1 MLSDLYA
8 NISACYSTYKG
19 WEQYMKQKLCVLG
32 GGNGGFAISA
42 DMALAGYKVTLYE
55 DEAFAGNLKEL
66 METKTITLTGA
77 SRNGDAKLEKITT
90 DLKDATENA
99 DVIICSMPAF
109 AQEVTARKLAKV
121 VKAGQIVFL
130 CPGSTGGALVYGR
143 VFREEGVKGVKICE
157 VQTLPYSTRK
167 SGPTSSHI
175 KILVKALYFAAFPA
189 KDTDECYEIIHEMYP
204 AVTKVKNVMETM
216 LNNGNIVSHA
226 PVMVLNAG
234 RISAENTSYQHY
246 KDGINR
252 EVCHVLDGINEECM
266 QLCKAFDLPVTS
278 NADRHYITGYT
289 DSLAPNSYDSYHSS
303 YSFMLAKG
311 PTTLDHRYLTEDA
324 PFSMVCLSSLANALG
339 LRTPLMDSIAY
350 LGGAL
355 MQTDYWKNGRT
366 IKDLGLDG
374 LTLPEMKEILENG
387 YPE

>member
-1 MLSDLYA
+1 MSLKYVLIGA
-8 NISACYSTYKG
+8 GKRGQAYSEAAFKEHGCEIVAVADPNENVRNYIRDTYNVPHDMCFESY
-19 WEQYMKQKLCVLG
+19 EQVLKLG
-32 GGNGGFAISA
+32 KIADFAMICTQDKMHMPPA
-42 DMALAGYKVTLYE
+42 MMAIEQGYDIL
-55 DEAFAGNLKEL
+55 
-66 METKTITLTGA
+66 
-77 SRNGDAKLEKITT
+77 LEK
-90 DLKDATENA
+90 
-99 DVIICSMPAF
+99 PA
-109 AQEVTARKLAKV
+109 A
-121 VKAGQIVFL
+121 
-130 CPGSTGGALVYGR
+130 
-143 VFREEGVKGVKICE
+143 
-157 VQTLPYSTRK
+157 
-167 SGPTSSHI
+167 PT
-175 KILVKALYFAAFPA
+175 P
-189 KDTDECYEIIHEMYP
+189 
-204 AVTKVKNVMETM
+204 
-216 LNNGNIVSHA
+216 
-226 PVMVLNAG
+226 
-234 RISAENTSYQHY
+234 
-246 KDGINR
+246 
-252 EVCHVLDGINEECM
+252 EECM